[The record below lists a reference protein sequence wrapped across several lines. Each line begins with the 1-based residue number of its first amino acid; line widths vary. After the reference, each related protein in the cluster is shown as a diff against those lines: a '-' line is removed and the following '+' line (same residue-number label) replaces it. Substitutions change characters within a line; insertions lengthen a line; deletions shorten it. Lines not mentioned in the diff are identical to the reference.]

1 MARWRLALYIAGPA
15 VFLLGLGLLEM
26 ESDQS
31 LMALVPFALLALL
44 SVTVILAV
52 GAARDSSVQVES
64 EPYWP
69 KSRWGALAHLI
80 ALFSVPAVLVMAA
93 VISLA
98 TDQWLAAGVLLA
110 MAIPPLLLRL
120 DALAAGRRMKRHGQE
135 HLRRE

>member
-1 MARWRLALYIAGPA
+1 MYIAGPA
-15 VFLLGLGLLEM
+15 IYLLGLGLLEM

-31 LMALVPFALLALL
+31 LMALLPFVLLALL

-69 KSRWGALAHLI
+69 KSRLGALAHLI
-80 ALFSVPAVLVMAA
+80 ALLSVPAVLVMAA
-93 VISLA
+93 VIFLA